1 MNSYK
6 EGARQMAFHLKQF
19 LQGPTG
25 QMSESFI
32 TASFLSLSGGL
43 QDAYTYIS
51 RGQVFA
57 NAQTGNLVLLGQT
70 LYERHWF
77 AALHYAVPLLFF
89 ALGVAVAEMIRE
101 AYQQAQRLHWRQM
114 VLVLEIVI
122 LLAVG
127 LVPNAWNLIA
137 NAMVSF
143 ACAMQVQTFR
153 KVHGCSFASTMCIG
167 NIRSGMEAL
176 VKYHQNRSTDTLHKA
191 AYYWGIILFFTLG
204 AVLGAL
210 LLPKLTMHTIWVSC
224 FLLFISFSLMFI
236 RMEIEQDDT
245 LL

>member
-1 MNSYK
+1 M
-6 EGARQMAFHLKQF
+6 EFHLKQF
-19 LQGPTG
+19 LQGQTG

-32 TASFLSLSGGL
+32 TAGFLSLSGGL

-70 LYERHWF
+70 LYEHHWT
-77 AALHYAVPLLFF
+77 ASLHYLIPLLFF
-89 ALGVAVAEMIRE
+89 ALGVAVAEMIRDSF
-101 AYQQAQRLHWRQM
+101 QQAQWLHWRQM
-114 VLVLEIVI
+114 VLILEIFI
-122 LLAVG
+122 LLIVG
-127 LVPNAWNLIA
+127 ILPESLNLLA

-176 VKYHQNRSTDTLHKA
+176 VKYRQNRNTDTLHKA

-210 LLPKLTMHTIWVSC
+210 LLPKLAMHTIWISC
-224 FLLFISFSLMFI
+224 LLLFISFSLMFI
-236 RMEIEQDDT
+236 RMEIDEAAGRQ
-245 LL
+245 

>member
-1 MNSYK
+1 MISNK
-6 EGARQMAFHLKQF
+6 EGAVGMSFHLKQF
-19 LQGPTG
+19 LQGQTG

-32 TASFLSLSGGL
+32 TAGFLSLSGGL

-70 LYERHWF
+70 LYERHWLT
-77 AALHYAVPLLFF
+77 ALHYLIPLLFF

-101 AYQQAQRLHWRQM
+101 SFQLAQRLHWRQM
-114 VLVLEIVI
+114 VLLLEILI

-127 LVPNAWNLIA
+127 VLPASLNLLA

-176 VKYHQNRSTDTLHKA
+176 VKYRQNRSTDTLHKA

-210 LLPKLTMHTIWVSC
+210 LLPRLAMHTIWISC
-224 FLLFISFSLMFI
+224 LLLFISFSLMFI
-236 RMEIEQDDT
+236 RMEIDEAASRR
-245 LL
+245 